1 VATGANDIQSDGEF
15 QIARIEIYQMIRPL
29 GRDVVQQFLGQ
40 IAVRVYDPNAV
51 PERDVLQDQVSQQ
64 GGFSRAGLADDVEV
78 LPFVHGGNAKGL
90 GIAPAG
96 LLTDD
101 DVRGLVVHG
110 AKTSRH
116 PFHVP
121 VVVDVMTPA
130 AVLGARRRDNGGWFW
145 NPNGTPVYHASPKTD
160 ALLARLNHQSAQSGD
175 AFSQQVAKRSVLTGL
190 VVTLVEP
197 VVLSPRFGVNR
208 SRRRNRG
215 WVITLILKPV
225 PQRVGG

>member
-1 VATGANDIQSDGEF
+1 MYSSRGPHESRQMPLKAATMPEATRCRSSVATGANDIQSDGEF

-96 LLTDD
+96 LLADD

-116 PFHVP
+116 PF
-121 VVVDVMTPA
+121 
-130 AVLGARRRDNGGWFW
+130 ARPGCVGR
-145 NPNGTPVYHASPKTD
+145 
-160 ALLARLNHQSAQSGD
+160 GD
-175 AFSQQVAKRSVLTGL
+175 AGSGAWGHAGEIMAAGFGIRTGRQLTMRSGKWT
-190 VVTLVEP
+190 
-197 VVLSPRFGVNR
+197 RHW
-208 SRRRNRG
+208 RG
-215 WVITLILKPV
+215 
-225 PQRVGG
+225 